1 MNQTFH
7 NRSGTD
13 TKVIATLTAISQVS
27 ARMAKNLRI
36 IAAHR
41 QAEEGGTVNAKNK
54 RCIYDHLTEFD
65 ESLVRRWVKQITIW
79 DDHITVELKS
89 GVSIDVDA

>member
-13 TKVIATLTAISQVS
+13 AEMIATLTAISQVS

-41 QAEEGGTVNAKNK
+41 QSEEGGTVNVKNE
-54 RCIYDHLTEFD
+54 RYGYDH
-65 ESLVRRWVKQITIW
+65 RRAEKCC
-79 DDHITVELKS
+79 HCY
-89 GVSIDVDA
+89 

>member
-7 NRSGTD
+7 NRSGSD
-13 TKVIATLTAISQVS
+13 AEVIATLTAISQVS

-41 QAEEGGTVNAKNK
+41 QSEEGGS
-54 RCIYDHLTEFD
+54 R
-65 ESLVRRWVKQITIW
+65 SP
-79 DDHITVELKS
+79 S
-89 GVSIDVDA
+89 GMTALQLN

>member
-1 MNQTFH
+1 MTQAYP

-13 TKVIATLTAISQVS
+13 AEVITILTAISQVS

-41 QAEEGGTVNAKNK
+41 QYEEGGQFHEQNERNG
-54 RCIYDHLTEFD
+54 YDH
-65 ESLVRRWVKQITIW
+65 RRAEKCC
-79 DDHITVELKS
+79 HCY
-89 GVSIDVDA
+89 